1 MKDCEESPNLMFLDL
16 ESKQQ
21 KLKEER
27 WTIHKQR
34 KKKDLDEKL
43 NNLDYKINA
52 IKGYINQ
59 TEFRRYYWDM
69 GNFERVLHG
78 EETNLYVELREYFLK
93 KDLMKTV
100 YQSPVLTDPQYPD
113 ELCQKAIEYLET
125 RKKLDGVLCSSAII
139 QKREEEITR
148 FKE

>member
-1 MKDCEESPNLMFLDL
+1 
-16 ESKQQ
+16 
-21 KLKEER
+21 
-27 WTIHKQR
+27 
-34 KKKDLDEKL
+34 
-43 NNLDYKINA
+43 
-52 IKGYINQ
+52 
-59 TEFRRYYWDM
+59 M

-113 ELCQKAIEYLET
+113 ERCQKAIEYLET

-139 QKREEEITR
+139 QKRE
-148 FKE
+148 

>member
-43 NNLDYKINA
+43 NNLDYKINC
-52 IKGYINQ
+52 
-59 TEFRRYYWDM
+59 
-69 GNFERVLHG
+69 
-78 EETNLYVELREYFLK
+78 
-93 KDLMKTV
+93 
-100 YQSPVLTDPQYPD
+100 PYP
-113 ELCQKAIEYLET
+113 
-125 RKKLDGVLCSSAII
+125 SSIA
-139 QKREEEITR
+139 
-148 FKE
+148 